1 MFQIVGHPM
10 AKACRDGF
18 NGTIICYGQ
27 TGTGKSYTTFG
38 PADAAVNMKD
48 NTERGLVPR
57 VFEFLFS
64 MNDRMVVDGAGRTE
78 LTAKCSFYEIYQEKI
93 YDLLNMSN
101 NDSLQV
107 REDHKLGVFVDGIKE
122 ELVTSSAEAFNI
134 LTVGYSNR
142 HVGAT
147 AMNRESSRSHA
158 VFQLNLEVTEE
169 QENGVRICKKSRFSL
184 VDLAGSER
192 QKDTNATGERLKEA
206 SVINKSLSA
215 LGNVINSLSANESN
229 VKPKHVH
236 YRDSK
241 LTFLLR
247 DSLGGNSKTVLVATV
262 TSVES
267 CIAETMSTL
276 KFAQRAKSIRNIVM
290 RNEESTGT
298 IASLQKEIVM
308 LKSKLSKLQD
318 PSELEGRISLGR
330 TSAALSTSAAAYEE
344 LIMKADLKYKSLN
357 EKFEASEKSGLGMK
371 MTLKMRDSEVQRLK
385 KTIGDTK
392 DEYSIMLRQYE
403 AANKRIDELSTTITT
418 LHRDIE
424 ERDEA
429 AKSALGDVQ
438 RSGDELIEQYKAKET
453 ASRDAYNKAMKDN
466 MVLLKS
472 SRELSAQA
480 ETLKQAYSAKEMEY
494 ENLQL
499 EYSQLKE
506 QHDLSVAAS
515 TNALAEKDATIKELM
530 KRFNE
535 AQETILN
542 ISAYSK
548 HLEETND
555 SLTAQLQAAAN
566 ENASLQKECDETKY
580 QLVQAKEELEGYY
593 MQTQTL
599 LSEREQMQVQ
609 VQQLTVDKEGLHNV
623 VVQTTSLLTS
633 QETQNKNL
641 MSEREQ
647 LQLQVQ
653 QLNGDKENLHNVVV
667 QTTGLLTSQ
676 EAMISQLHESI
687 SEKDKIES
695 ALTTSLT
702 ELQSSLVEKDAAIAS
717 VTESLALKAAEADA
731 LSTELAQSAA
741 QLTAATAEADALTA
755 KVLDAAAQLSAKTDE
770 VDKIS
775 TKLVEA
781 EAQLVA
787 KEAET
792 SALTSQL
799 AEAET
804 QLVAKEAETS
814 ALTSQ
819 LAEAETQ
826 LKLRTTEIESMSAQ
840 LAQAAAD
847 VDTKCSDAEV
857 LSAKL
862 VDAAAQ
868 LNSKTAQVEELQRH
882 IDSMQASVADAQN
895 RVNKKNEEVSALG
908 SKVSSLLAQLSE
920 EEHARSN
927 ANKQIA
933 ELVTKV
939 ETKEK
944 EFSEC
949 KNAYKLAK
957 SKYDEGKVTIEELR
971 KEISVQKKQ
980 LVDIEYL
987 QDSVKKSTEAL
998 KKEKEMKISLL
1009 EQIQRTEH
1017 ELNELQAQYKKVTES
1032 QYQLSQQLADTQS
1045 ENAKLCG
1052 HQNSKQKI
1060 QAHLQLKKDI
1070 IEQAALV
1077 KQQQDRIIEL
1087 TLERDAA
1094 KAELKKRKVTVST
1107 EQENIPVGDV
1117 EKPVDGTEGA
1127 TLKRSR
1133 RVALKDASNQVK

>member
-38 PADAAVNMKD
+38 PADAAINMKD

-64 MNDRMVVDGAGRTE
+64 MNDRMVVEGVGHTE

-147 AMNRESSRSHA
+147 TMNRESSRSHA

-344 LIMKADLKYKSLN
+344 LIMKSDLKYKSLN

-403 AANKRIDELSTTITT
+403 AANKRIDELSTTITS

-472 SRELSAQA
+472 SRELTAQA

-506 QHDLSVAAS
+506 QYDLSVAAS

-548 HLEETND
+548 HLEETN
-555 SLTAQLQAAAN
+555 SALTAQLQAATS

-580 QLVQAKEELEGYY
+580 HLVQAKEELEGYY

-609 VQQLTVDKEGLHNV
+609 VQQLTVEKENLHNV

-641 MSEREQ
+641 VSEREQ

-667 QTTGLLTSQ
+667 QTTGLLASQ
-676 EAMISQLHESI
+676 EAMISQLRESI
-687 SEKDKIES
+687 SDKEKIES

-702 ELQSSLVEKDAAIAS
+702 EVQSNLIEKNAAIAS

-741 QLTAATAEADALTA
+741 QLSAATSEADALTVR
-755 KVLDAAAQLSAKTDE
+755 VLDAAAQLSAKTDE
-770 VDKIS
+770 VDKIF
-775 TKLVEA
+775 TKLVD
-781 EAQLVA
+781 
-787 KEAET
+787 
-792 SALTSQL
+792 
-799 AEAET
+799 
-804 QLVAKEAETS
+804 
-814 ALTSQ
+814 
-819 LAEAETQ
+819 AETQ
-826 LKLRTTEIESMSAQ
+826 LKVRTTEIESMSAQ

-847 VDTKCSDAEV
+847 VATKCSDADV

-868 LNSKTAQVEELQRH
+868 LNSKAVQVEELQHH

-895 RVNKKNEEVSALG
+895 QVNKKDEEVSALG
-908 SKVSSLLAQLSE
+908 SKVTSLFAQLSE

-957 SKYDEGKVTIEELR
+957 SKYDEGKVIIEELR

-1070 IEQAALV
+1070 TEQAALV

-1117 EKPVDGTEGA
+1117 EKPVDGAEGA